1 MPNLTASERLGTN
14 VGGRYEVRRLLGE
27 GGFSSVF
34 EAVHTFTGR
43 DVALKILHPHLT
55 TTEQITERFLM
66 EARAMARINHD
77 SIVQVLAGSADDL
90 ELLEVLGVAPPAP
103 GHELGEAEH
112 GVERRPELVA
122 HVREERA

>member
-43 DVALKILHPHLT
+43 EVALKILHPHLT

-66 EARAMARINHD
+66 EARAMASIAHD
-77 SIVQVLAGSADDL
+77 SIVQVLDAGKDPDGSVFIAL
-90 ELLEVLGVAPPAP
+90 ELLDGESLESTLLRASP
-103 GHELGEAEH
+103 GA
-112 GVERRPELVA
+112 RR
-122 HVREERA
+122 